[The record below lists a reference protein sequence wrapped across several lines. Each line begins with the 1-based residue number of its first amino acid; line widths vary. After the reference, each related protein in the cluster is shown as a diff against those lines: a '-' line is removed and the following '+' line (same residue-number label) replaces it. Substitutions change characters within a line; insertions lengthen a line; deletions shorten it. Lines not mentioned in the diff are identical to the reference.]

1 MGKLGKKARKFAKKN
16 LQSVEKRNRKLKPF
30 FKKKFAKRNERHQ
43 VGDEEKKKVEQQ
55 PKKRCQEEEFQDIS
69 IDAVFSK
76 DDDEVLRDCDS
87 DSDGY
92 LDEDSAVV
100 NGTEGEIGDAEMSMQ
115 SKESLSELKKQKK
128 KLAKLNEKL
137 VDEADSNIMKHKVL
151 SGSVLSTC
159 CDLVDEKQSV
169 QALISLLNW
178 YRAACHYG
186 HEPSGIPR
194 PDIYYDI
201 EDSETFAK
209 VMIFVLQKADHTF
222 RSILGLSD
230 SSTKE
235 KILKL
240 KNNPKWDSLKPLV
253 KSFVRS
259 TLHLVKQAADLE
271 IIVFALTQLRVSIVF
286 LAAFPDLLKKLIK
299 ISVHLW
305 VTGEETLS
313 QQAFLILKDIS
324 MVFNSECFDTCLINM
339 YKAFLHDCDIP
350 KANSEQR
357 LPFLRDSLV
366 ELCSQ
371 DMQKSYTK
379 ASVSITQL
387 AKLLK
392 MALTTKNKEA
402 VEKIHSGQYTNCV
415 DLWVNFIAANVQD
428 CDLQPLLYTIVQV
441 INGVAQLIIGP
452 RYLLLRVKCIQWLNH
467 LSRTSGIFIPIASLV
482 LDMLEYKTTNDGEK
496 QEQKLEAV
504 STVKLPKNWLKSQNF
519 QEQCVFSVV
528 ELLAVHFAQWSFHI
542 SFPDLA
548 TIPVMRLKKFHERST
563 MEGLKRVVK
572 RFIEQVESNI
582 EFVQRK
588 RDDVTFSPNDQ
599 QSADT
604 FMQLEKQNTNAPYT
618 QYYHSIIDK
627 ALGTKKKKKRVTAP
641 KAEIPLELA

>member
-30 FKKKFAKRNERHQ
+30 FKKKFAKKNGRREA
-43 VGDEEKKKVEQQ
+43 GDKEEVKKVEKQ
-55 PKKRCQEEEFQDIS
+55 PKKICPVEDFQDIP
-69 IDAVFSK
+69 IDAVFGK
-76 DDDEVLRDCDS
+76 DDDEVLHDGDS

-92 LDEDSAVV
+92 LDEDSAAV
-100 NGTEGEIGDAEMSMQ
+100 EGAEGDEMSVQ
-115 SKESLSELKKQKK
+115 SKESMSELKKQRR

-137 VDEADSNIMKHKVL
+137 VDEAGSDIMKRRVL

-169 QALISLLNW
+169 QALIRLLNW
-178 YRAACHYG
+178 YRAACYYG
-186 HEPSGIPR
+186 HEPSGTAK
-194 PDIYYDI
+194 PDIVYDI
-201 EDSETFAK
+201 EDGETFAK
-209 VMIFVLQKADHTF
+209 VLIFVLQKADHTF

-230 SSTKE
+230 SNIKE

-253 KSFVRS
+253 KSFLRS
-259 TLHLVKQAADLE
+259 TLHLVKHAADSE
-271 IIVFALTQLRVSIVF
+271 IIVFAVTQLRVSIVLF
-286 LAAFPDLLKKLIK
+286 AAFPDLLKKLIK
-299 ISVHLW
+299 ISIHLW
-305 VTGEETLS
+305 VTGEHTLS
-313 QQAFLILKDIS
+313 KQAFLILKDIS
-324 MVFNSECFDTCLINM
+324 MVFNSECFDTCLVNM
-339 YKAFLHDCDIP
+339 YKAYLHECDFP
-350 KANSEQR
+350 TANSER
-357 LPFLRDSLV
+357 LLFLRDFLV

-371 DMQKSYTK
+371 DVQKSYTK

-392 MALTTKNKEA
+392 MALITKNKEA

-428 CDLQPLLYTIVQV
+428 CDLKTLLYTIVQV

-482 LDMLEYKTTNDGEK
+482 WDMLEYKTTNDGEK
-496 QEQKLEAV
+496 QEQKKHDAV

-519 QEQCVFSVV
+519 QEQCIFSVIEV
-528 ELLAVHFAQWSFHI
+528 LAAHFAQWSFHI
-542 SFPDLA
+542 SFPELA
-548 TIPVMRLKKFHERST
+548 TIPIMRLKYFYEKSN

-588 RDDVTFSPNDQ
+588 RDDATFSPNDQ
-599 QSADT
+599 KSADL
-604 FMQLEKQNTNAPYT
+604 FMQHEKQNTNASYT
-618 QYYHSIIDK
+618 QYYQSIINK
-627 ALGTKKKKKRVTAP
+627 APGTKKKKK
-641 KAEIPLELA
+641 

>member
-16 LQSVEKRNRKLKPF
+16 LQSVDKRNRKLKPF
-30 FKKKFAKRNERHQ
+30 FKKKFAKKNGRRD
-43 VGDEEKKKVEQQ
+43 VGDEKEEKKVEQK
-55 PKKRCQEEEFQDIS
+55 PKKRFPEEDPQDIS
-69 IDAVFSK
+69 IDDVFGK
-76 DDDEVLRDCDS
+76 DDDEVHHDGDS

-92 LDEDSAVV
+92 LDEDPAAVK
-100 NGTEGEIGDAEMSMQ
+100 GAEGEISDSKMSMQ
-115 SKESLSELKKQKK
+115 SKASLSELKKQRR

-137 VDEADSNIMKHKVL
+137 VDEADSDKSKRKVL
-151 SGSVLSTC
+151 SGSVLGTC
-159 CDLVDEKQSV
+159 CDLVDEEQSV
-169 QALISLLNW
+169 QALVRLLNW

-186 HEPSGIPR
+186 HEPSGIAS
-194 PDIYYDI
+194 PDICYDI
-201 EDSETFAK
+201 EDNETYAK

-222 RSILGLSD
+222 RNILGLSD
-230 SSTKE
+230 SSNKE

-253 KSFVRS
+253 KSFLRS
-259 TLHLVKQAADLE
+259 TMYLVKHAADSE
-271 IIVFALTQLRVSIVF
+271 MIIFGVTQLRVSIVF
-286 LAAFPDLLKKLIK
+286 FAAFPDLLKKLIK
-299 ISVHLW
+299 ISIHLW
-305 VTGEETLS
+305 VTGEDTLS
-313 QQAFLILKDIS
+313 QQAFLTLKDIS

-357 LPFLRDSLV
+357 LLFLRDSLV

-371 DMQKSYTK
+371 DVQKSYTK

-428 CDLQPLLYTIVQV
+428 CDLKPLVYTIVQV

-452 RYLLLRVKCIQWLNH
+452 RYLLLRVKCIQWLNQ

-496 QEQKLEAV
+496 QEQELQAV

-519 QEQCVFSVV
+519 QEQCIFSVIEV
-528 ELLAVHFAQWSFHI
+528 LAVHFAQWSFHI
-542 SFPDLA
+542 SFPELA
-548 TIPVMRLKKFHERST
+548 TIPIMRLKYFYERSN

-588 RDDVTFSPNDQ
+588 RDDATFSPNDQ
-599 QSADT
+599 QSADM
-604 FMQLEKQNTNAPYT
+604 FMQLEKQNAKAPYT
-618 QYYHSIIDK
+618 QYYQSIIDK
-627 ALGTKKKKKRVTAP
+627 ARGTKKKK
-641 KAEIPLELA
+641 

>member
-1 MGKLGKKARKFAKKN
+1 MLF
-16 LQSVEKRNRKLKPF
+16 LFIQQSNIET
-30 FKKKFAKRNERHQ
+30 
-43 VGDEEKKKVEQQ
+43 
-55 PKKRCQEEEFQDIS
+55 
-69 IDAVFSK
+69 IDYA
-76 DDDEVLRDCDS
+76 
-87 DSDGY
+87 
-92 LDEDSAVV
+92 
-100 NGTEGEIGDAEMSMQ
+100 MQ
-115 SKESLSELKKQKK
+115 
-128 KLAKLNEKL
+128 L
-137 VDEADSNIMKHKVL
+137 VDEADSDIMKHKVL

-159 CDLVDEKQSV
+159 CDRVDEKQSV

-186 HEPSGIPR
+186 HEPSGIVR

-324 MVFNSECFDTCLINM
+324 MVFNTECFDTCLINM

-482 LDMLEYKTTNDGEK
+482 LDMLEYKTAKDGEK

-519 QEQCVFSVV
+519 QEQCVFSVI

-627 ALGTKKKKKRVTAP
+627 ALGTKKKKKRAVTAP
-641 KAEIPLELA
+641 KAEIPLELV

>member
-16 LQSVEKRNRKLKPF
+16 LQSVEKRSRKLKPF
-30 FKKKFAKRNERHQ
+30 IKKKFAKRNERHQ
-43 VGDEEKKKVEQQ
+43 AGDKQEKKVEQQ
-55 PKKRCQEEEFQDIS
+55 PKKRCQEEEFQDIA
-69 IDAVFSK
+69 IDAVFGK
-76 DDDEVLRDCDS
+76 DDDEVLRDGDS

-92 LDEDSAVV
+92 LDELVNETDS
-100 NGTEGEIGDAEMSMQ
+100 D
-115 SKESLSELKKQKK
+115 
-128 KLAKLNEKL
+128 
-137 VDEADSNIMKHKVL
+137 IMKCKVL
-151 SGSVLSTC
+151 SRSFLATC
-159 CDLVDEKQSV
+159 CDMVDKEQYVPALVR
-169 QALISLLNW
+169 LLNW
-178 YRAACHYG
+178 YRAACQYG
-186 HEPSGIPR
+186 HEPSGIAR
-194 PDIYYDI
+194 PNIYYDI

-209 VMIFVLQKADHTF
+209 VIIFVLQKADHTF

-253 KSFVRS
+253 KSFFRS
-259 TLHLVKQAADLE
+259 TLHLVKQAGDLE
-271 IIVFALTQLRVSIVF
+271 IISFTLTQLRVSIVF

-305 VTGEETLS
+305 VTGEETIS

-324 MVFNSECFDTCLINM
+324 MVFNSECFDSCLINM

-357 LPFLRDSLV
+357 PFLRDSLV

-371 DMQKSYTK
+371 DVQKSYTK

-392 MALTTKNKEA
+392 MALATKNKEA
-402 VEKIHSGQYTNCV
+402 VEKIHSGEYINCV

-452 RYLLLRVKCIQWLNH
+452 RYLLLRVKCIHWLNH

-519 QEQCVFSVV
+519 QEQCIFSVI

-604 FMQLEKQNTNAPYT
+604 FMQLEKQNANAPYT
-618 QYYHSIIDK
+618 QYYQSIIDK
-627 ALGTKKKKKRVTAP
+627 ALGTNKKKKK
-641 KAEIPLELA
+641 